1 MLTNVEAGCGVQL
14 LQEAIASGMNIYQ
27 VDDEGQLLTH
37 YAARDGKD
45 WNLHLLLI
53 IDQETCNRNGQTTS
67 SLLSCLDRRSRSLL
81 HIASD
86 NGNLWT
92 VRYLLETWPE
102 LDACALDEDG
112 RTALHLAAFNGH
124 ILVCQALVKGR
135 NFPSTSGEIDPA
147 ARDSRGL
154 TAEDLARQAG
164 FAGVASFLRG
174 CCQHASRHGSEAR
187 RYRFWPLEFCLQ
199 RDLADWIFHPA
210 DYALRRDYF
219 PPTTKPLRL
228 NIFIA
233 ATALLWVLA
242 LILPTL
248 FIFTGILA
256 LCNRSRLL
264 ELAASLKAPGREW
277 AAGFWRGSVLFC
289 VAFAAARTLALPLPE
304 LGAAPPSTLL
314 ALLWASLALMAAALA
329 ATVWADPGVVA
340 LHAAARA
347 QALQHFLAH
356 GAPPPGF
363 DQARPRRCRRRP
375 FRVRAAGLFPS
386 EWRPGVKRR
395 ELRLGAAWP

>member
-174 CCQHASRHGSEAR
+174 CCQHASRHGSEAI

-277 AAGFWRGSVLFC
+277 AGTGRG
-289 VAFAAARTLALPLPE
+289 AAAAATE
-304 LGAAPPSTLL
+304 GAEGVER
-314 ALLWASLALMAAALA
+314 AAAAERSRGTAGADGVAGGDGSGRAPFHGPVVKCLKWSNA
-329 ATVWADPGVVA
+329 WKWSKRTRGRQGPTVTLVVTDTGHVFGGYA
-340 LHAAARA
+340 SVSWSKGTL
-347 QALQHFLAH
+347 
-356 GAPPPGF
+356 
-363 DQARPRRCRRRP
+363 
-375 FRVRAAGLFPS
+375 VR
-386 EWRPGVKRR
+386 
-395 ELRLGAAWP
+395 